1 MKKKILFTVL
11 LMWFPVLIALYFTFN
26 TKETFEN
33 ILSLGPLGIPQII
46 HQTAPADTTKWPPVW
61 HSCQKS
67 WKKYFPTYQYMM
79 WTDED
84 LDNLI
89 KTDFPEYWGMFQG
102 YDKKIKK
109 IDIARYFILHK
120 YGGIYADMDYECFQ
134 NFENLIPKN
143 KVSISESPYQNEYLQ
158 NALMISPKGY
168 PFWSKVIEKAKSRA
182 GTTSD
187 KNNSNN
193 NNNNNSKNNNV
204 LYQTGPQ
211 LVSDTYFE
219 NTSMVNV
226 LPKDLWNP
234 DKALPFNS
242 KLICRHLGTYS
253 WA

>member
-1 MKKKILFTVL
+1 MKKIILFTL
-11 LMWFPVLIALYFTFN
+11 LCLFTVLIALYFTFN
-26 TKETFEN
+26 TKEALEN
-33 ILSLGPLGIPQII
+33 ILSLRIPKII
-46 HQTAPADTTKWPPVW
+46 HQTAPSDTKKWHPVW
-61 HSCQKS
+61 YSCQKS

-84 LDNLI
+84 LNNLI
-89 KTDFPEYWGMFQG
+89 KTDFPEYLEMFQG
-102 YDKKIKK
+102 YDQNIKRV
-109 IDIARYFILHK
+109 DIARYFILHK

-134 NFENLIPKN
+134 NFENLIPQN
-143 KVSISESPYQNEYLQ
+143 KVSISESPYIQNEYLQ
-158 NALMISPKGY
+158 NALMISPKGH
-168 PFWSKVIEKAKSRA
+168 PFWSKVIEKGKSRA
-182 GTTSD
+182 GTTS
-187 KNNSNN
+187 NN
-193 NNNNNSKNNNV
+193 NNYKNNNSV

-211 LVSDTYFE
+211 LVSDVYFE

>member
-1 MKKKILFTVL
+1 MKKTNLFTFL
-11 LMWFPVLIALYFTFN
+11 LLLFPFLIALYFFVAFN
-26 TKETFEN
+26 DKETFDN
-33 ILSLGPLGIPQII
+33 IISLGSLGIPKII

-61 HSCQKS
+61 KSCQKS
-67 WKKYFPTYQYMM
+67 WKTYFPTYQYIM

-84 LDNLI
+84 LNDLI
-89 KTDFPEYWGMFQG
+89 KTDFPEYWGMFKG
-102 YDKKIKK
+102 YDKNIKR

-134 NFENLIPKN
+134 NFENLIPQN
-143 KVSISESPYQNEYLQ
+143 KVSISESPYIQNEYLQ
-158 NALMISPKGY
+158 NALMISPKGD
-168 PFWSKVIEKAKSRA
+168 PFWSKVIEKAKSRV
-182 GTTSD
+182 GV
-187 KNNSNN
+187 NND
-193 NNNNNSKNNNV
+193 NV

-234 DKALPFNS
+234 DKALPYNS

-253 WA
+253 WG